1 MISTSVPKATRNAI
15 TITNDCVA
23 MAGTVSL
30 SIENGLLVIIIIFH
44 SKTIKVSS
52 TVKIIDQPLYLGQ
65 FVTAC

>member
-1 MISTSVPKATRNAI
+1 MATRNAI
-15 TITNDCVA
+15 TITNNCVV
-23 MAGTVSL
+23 MAGIVSL
-30 SIENGLLVIIIIFH
+30 STKNGLLVIIIIFP

>member
-1 MISTSVPKATRNAI
+1 MATRNAI

-30 SIENGLLVIIIIFH
+30 SIENGLLVIIIIFP

-52 TVKIIDQPLYLGQ
+52 IVKIIDQPLYLGK
-65 FVTAC
+65 FITAC

>member
-1 MISTSVPKATRNAI
+1 
-15 TITNDCVA
+15 

-30 SIENGLLVIIIIFH
+30 SIENGLLVIIIIFP